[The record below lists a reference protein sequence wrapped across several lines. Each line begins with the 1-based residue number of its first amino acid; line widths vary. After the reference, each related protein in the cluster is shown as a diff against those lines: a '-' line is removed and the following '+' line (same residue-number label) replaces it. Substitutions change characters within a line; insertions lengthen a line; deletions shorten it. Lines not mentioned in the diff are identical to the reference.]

1 MSCEPFISVVIP
13 VRNGVAFVASAMDS
27 ILAQEYRNLE
37 VLLID
42 DGSTDGLAQ
51 RLQQCPEFVRYIRQ
65 DQQGQAAARNRGIRN
80 SQGELIAF
88 LDIDDLWTNRHL
100 RTLVRSLDENP
111 EAGIAQGL
119 MRQFWIA
126 PGGRYYSTDPY
137 RGPYL
142 GSCLFRR
149 TVFDQFGFFDES
161 MPYGEDTDL
170 FFRCWEN
177 DVVKTHVQEVSLLYR
192 RHPQN
197 TSHGHNRAAHLQV
210 IKRRIERIKAGV
222 SDPAV
227 QRRHIFQ
234 HYIGNQE
241 LPEELALKEVA
252 ECDLRSA

>member
-1 MSCEPFISVVIP
+1 MKYEPSISVVIP
-13 VRNGVAFVASAMDS
+13 VRNGECFFSSAMNS
-27 ILAQEYRNLE
+27 ILAQDYRKLE

-42 DGSTDGLAQ
+42 DGSTDGLRNQ
-51 RLQQCPEFVRYIRQ
+51 LKHCPEFVRYIRQ
-65 DQQGQAAARNRGIRN
+65 EQQGQAAARNRGIQN
-80 SQGELIAF
+80 SQGDLLAF

-100 RTLVRSLDENP
+100 RTLVHSLEENP

-126 PGGRYYSTDPY
+126 PGGKYYSTEPY
-137 RGPYL
+137 LGPYL

-149 TVFDQFGFFDES
+149 TVFLEFGLFDER
-161 MPYGEDTDL
+161 MPYGEDTDF

-177 DVVKTHVQEVSLLYR
+177 DVVKAHVQDVSLLYR
-192 RHPQN
+192 RHPDN
-197 TSHGHNRAAHLQV
+197 TSRGRNRAAHLLV

-222 SDPAV
+222 SDPTA
-227 QRRHIFQ
+227 QRRYVFQ

-241 LPEELALKEVA
+241 LPKELALKEVS